1 MQSFSNP
8 RVTPW
13 VLRLGLVN
21 LAALLLLETL
31 FIAPGLH
38 RALAF
43 DPVHAVQRPW
53 TFVTYM
59 FVHANLLHLLV
70 NMLILWL
77 FGSQLEARM
86 SADGRHPYRFVA
98 FYMFCGI
105 GAAIFAM
112 ILATISPL
120 PPFVGASGAC
130 LGIVVG
136 LAMLAPEAEVIGSIT
151 ARSMAIW
158 TVGFNVV
165 MALPFFRAG
174 SNVAYEA
181 HLGGALAGYLYFRM
195 QLMRPT
201 PPAAPRRPAQR
212 PVMVQPGAAHME
224 RPEGVTAAAPA
235 RPAPQADVDPV
246 SREMD
251 RVLDKISA
259 QGMASLTADERRF
272 LDEVA
277 RRKRDKA

>member
-1 MQSFSNP
+1 MQSFSHP

-13 VLRLGLVN
+13 VLRLGLAN
-21 LAALLLLETL
+21 LAVLLLLETL
-31 FIAPGLH
+31 FISPGLH

-43 DPVHAVQRPW
+43 DPVHALQRPW

-70 NMLILWL
+70 NMLILWF

-86 SADGRHPYRFVA
+86 SEDGRHPWRFVT
-98 FYMFCGI
+98 FYLFCGI

-112 ILATISPL
+112 ILASISPL

-130 LGIVVG
+130 LGLVVG
-136 LAMLAPEAEVIGSIT
+136 IAMLAPEAEVLGSIT
-151 ARSMAIW
+151 ARSIAIW
-158 TVGFNVV
+158 MVGLNVV
-165 MALPFFRAG
+165 LALPFFRVG

-195 QLMRPT
+195 QLMRPA

-224 RPEGVTAAAPA
+224 RPEAVAAAAPA
-235 RPAPQADVDPV
+235 RPVPQVEVDPV

>member
-1 MQSFSNP
+1 MQSFSHP

-13 VLRLGLVN
+13 VLRLGLAN
-21 LAALLLLETL
+21 LAVLLLLETL
-31 FIAPGLH
+31 FISPGLH

-43 DPVHAVQRPW
+43 DPVHALQRPW

-70 NMLILWL
+70 NMLILWF

-86 SADGRHPYRFVA
+86 SEDGRHPWRFVT
-98 FYMFCGI
+98 FYLFCGI

-112 ILATISPL
+112 ILASISPL

-130 LGIVVG
+130 LGLVVG
-136 LAMLAPEAEVIGSIT
+136 IAMLAPEAEVLGSIT
-151 ARSMAIW
+151 ARNIAIW
-158 TVGFNVV
+158 MVGLNVV
-165 MALPFFRAG
+165 LALPFFRVG

-195 QLMRPT
+195 QLMRPAA
-201 PPAAPRRPAQR
+201 PAAPRRPAQR

-224 RPEGVTAAAPA
+224 RPEAVAAAAPA
-235 RPAPQADVDPV
+235 RPVPQVEVDPV